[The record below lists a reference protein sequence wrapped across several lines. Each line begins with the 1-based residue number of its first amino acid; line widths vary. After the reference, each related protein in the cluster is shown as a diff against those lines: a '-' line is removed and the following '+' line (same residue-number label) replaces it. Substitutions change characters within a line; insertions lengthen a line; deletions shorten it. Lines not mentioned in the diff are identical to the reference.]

1 MNRHRQNPE
10 TVAIQR
16 IDSGKRRSED
26 RAREAQVLAHARVA
40 TVVAIMAVPANDR
53 VRHME
58 GMLDAIREQL
68 TASLDPAGASSI
80 IAAKAQQ
87 AIVSGV
93 TARARAE
100 QLFRRREA

>member
-10 TVAIQR
+10 SVAIQR

-26 RAREAQVLAHARVA
+26 RAREAQVLAHARVT

-68 TASLDPAGASSI
+68 TVSLDPAGASSI

-87 AIVSGV
+87 AIVTGV

-100 QLFRRREA
+100 QLFQRREA

>member
-87 AIVSGV
+87 AIVGGI

-100 QLFRRREA
+100 QLFTRSRP

>member
-1 MNRHRQNPE
+1 M
-10 TVAIQR
+10 
-16 IDSGKRRSED
+16 
-26 RAREAQVLAHARVA
+26 LAHARVA

-68 TASLDPAGASSI
+68 TATLDPAGASSI

-87 AIVSGV
+87 AIVGGV
-93 TARARAE
+93 TARTRAE
-100 QLFRRREA
+100 QLFTRSQP